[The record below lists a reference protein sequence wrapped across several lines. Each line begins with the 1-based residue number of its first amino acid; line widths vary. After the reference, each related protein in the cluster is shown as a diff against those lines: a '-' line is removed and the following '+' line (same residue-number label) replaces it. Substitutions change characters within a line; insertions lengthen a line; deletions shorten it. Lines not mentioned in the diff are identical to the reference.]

1 MRRFRCGVAFEL
13 FLKYHGLNHP
23 PPEMKDRTWYN
34 LPLVS
39 AGLPTQAV
47 TYKVTVF
54 CLTKLITTINKPLH
68 LLIICAQNQSEV
80 VAAVKEELGL
90 YTSNQVHAFRK
101 SSPQI
106 LAAAGASPQGM
117 QARVHAFIR

>member
-1 MRRFRCGVAFEL
+1 MLKLSSYSNAQGGVVKTRAVLRHLTPLMCAVGGVAFEL

-54 CLTKLITTINKPLH
+54 CFLTNLLGETLPETIISSLMYM
-68 LLIICAQNQSEV
+68 IMCADS
-80 VAAVKEELGL
+80 K
-90 YTSNQVHAFRK
+90 
-101 SSPQI
+101 
-106 LAAAGASPQGM
+106 
-117 QARVHAFIR
+117 